1 MIKFFRKIRQRLLSE
16 NKFSKYLI
24 YAIGEI
30 FLVMIGILLALQVNN
45 WNENRLNKN
54 TEKNYLL
61 GIVANLDKDIEE
73 LKRRI
78 SRDTLQLQAQ
88 TTILKSFRAEKIKI
102 DTPKLVT
109 AIRRFQAITSFSGNN
124 IVFEDMKSSGK
135 INLIASD
142 TLRFKILDYYKSFES
157 LKRKE
162 TFNNNITIQ
171 LKDPISMAYLDPN
184 SIYEANYIPDIWK
197 SEVNKLD
204 LSFFERNPDSP
215 EVTDFSNKISSIKA
229 MLLGNHRTKIRLS
242 NEAME
247 LKKYILKYIEE

>member
-1 MIKFFRKIRQRLLSE
+1 MIKFFRRIRYDILGA
-16 NKFSKYLI
+16 NKTGRYFK

-30 FLVMIGILLALQVNN
+30 ILVMVGILLALQVNT
-45 WNENRLNKN
+45 WNENRLNKK
-54 TEKNYLL
+54 TEKKYLS
-61 GIVANLDKDIEE
+61 GIIANLDKDIEE
-73 LKRRI
+73 LKRLI

-88 TTILKSFRAEKIKI
+88 TTILKSFRDEKIRNDI
-102 DTPKLVT
+102 PELVG
-109 AIRRFQAITSFSGNN
+109 AIARFQGITSFSGNN

-142 TLRFKILDYYKSFES
+142 TLRFNILDYYEAFES

-184 SIYEANYIPDIWK
+184 SIYETNSIPDLWK

-204 LSFFERNPDSP
+204 LSFFERNIDSP
-215 EVTDFSNKISSIKA
+215 EVTDFANKISSIKA
-229 MLLGNHRTKIRLS
+229 MLIGNHRSKRRLS
-242 NEAME
+242 RKAME
-247 LKKYILKYIEE
+247 LKKQVISYIEE